1 MNYNAPVKFL
11 WGIFGKRVITDRST
25 ELVSIIDIL
34 HSLKA
39 ELKIKEDGSDTSSE
53 SLSPITLP
61 VKEMAL
67 VAMFERQ
74 TRVFGKIEI
83 NLEIEVLFPGLDR
96 AKLNVPIGIKDTN
109 NVAFVVTTWENANF
123 LLPRIKG
130 LSNHSCKISFKFEKH
145 EIGKVELPIQFNLIV
160 TEEEQ

>member
-1 MNYNAPVKFL
+1 MKYNAPVNFL
-11 WGIFGKRVITDRST
+11 WGLFGKRVITDKST

-39 ELKIKEDGSDTSSE
+39 ELKIKEDGSDNSYE

-74 TRVFGKIEI
+74 PKVFGEIKIKV
-83 NLEIEVLFPGLDR
+83 EIEVVFPGLDR
-96 AKLNVPIGIKDTN
+96 AELNVPIEIKDNN
-109 NVAFVVTTWENANF
+109 NVAFIVVNWENTNF
-123 LLPRIKG
+123 FLPRKKG
-130 LSNHSCKISFKFEKH
+130 LSNHTCKINFKFEKH

-160 TEEEQ
+160 AEEEQ